1 MLREILTISGRP
13 GLSKLVARGTNCLI
27 AETLDE
33 AKKRFPIQSTDKV
46 VSLGD
51 ISIFTDEGEIRLRE
65 VFLKIS
71 EKYEGKQVEMDT
83 RKAESAELNAFFAA
97 VIPDYDRDRV
107 YPSHIRKIVSW
118 YNILVANGIS
128 DFKEE
133 QAASESA
140 EGSAEEQAVEVKA

>member
-1 MLREILTISGRP
+1 MLREILTLSGRP

-33 AKKRFPIQSTDKV
+33 TKKRFPIQSTDKV

-51 ISIFTDEGEIRLRE
+51 ISIFTDEGEMRLRE

-71 EKYEGKQVEMDT
+71 EKYEKKPVELDA
-83 RKAESAELNAFFAA
+83 RKAGPAELNAFFAE

-107 YPSHIRKIVSW
+107 YPSHIRKIISW
-118 YNILVANGIS
+118 YNILVSNDIN
-128 DFKEE
+128 DFNEEQPAQE
-133 QAASESA
+133 QAA
-140 EGSAEEQAVEVKA
+140 EEKA